1 MPGGL
6 LREEIGEIL
15 TIYTIAQSWRTIL
28 FGISSWT
35 KSNHSQRRANQG
47 PGPEEGTMKR
57 LGHYVFFL
65 VIILLSA
72 CAVAACG
79 PRGEPV
85 QPGDTVGLVTVTT
98 GTTADYPAPGTFN
111 CTKQGDKGDYSC
123 VATVGQRLNISI
135 AIYDNNYILND
146 DDDFEGLELEQKWEE
161 HTYELFIDNRPVDL
175 AAFGT
180 LDMVHPSYGFMRMW
194 NVVIVASEPGEVT
207 VRGKGQADGKP
218 FDITQKI
225 SFSAGK

>member
-1 MPGGL
+1 
-6 LREEIGEIL
+6 
-15 TIYTIAQSWRTIL
+15 
-28 FGISSWT
+28 
-35 KSNHSQRRANQG
+35 
-47 PGPEEGTMKR
+47 MKR

-65 VIILLSA
+65 AFILLST
-72 CAVAACG
+72 CALTACG

-85 QPGDTVGLVTVTT
+85 QPGDTVGVVTVTT

-111 CTKQGDKGDYSC
+111 CAKQGDKGDYSC
-123 VATVGQRLNISI
+123 AAAVDQRLNISI
-135 AIYDNNYILND
+135 AIYDNNYVLND
-146 DDDFEGLELEQKWEE
+146 DDMFEGLDLEQKWEE

-180 LDMVHPSYGFMRMW
+180 LDMVHPSYGFMRLW

-207 VRGKGQADGKP
+207 VRGKGEADGKL

-225 SFSAGK
+225 SFGAAK